1 MENLGRTTDTLFLR
15 DIKNQG
21 TIFVAISFYS
31 SNVSLVSLGVGTDSD
46 TLRTRNTFR
55 AGYQIL
61 LTIRDP
67 IFRRR
72 YATYTPRSTFV
83 APRQMIRM
91 RRSFRLASAWQ
102 SRDLQ
107 AVRCTVYSG
116 WPVNR
121 SFGKVWGQTTWNS
134 RLVPP
139 PTTPAAK
146 IQRVSDHTLRLRNI
160 AAISLTNGS
169 LGTINVALFK
179 SIATLGWRENA
190 FSWTRPSVD
199 RLFLS
204 QADAIGKCYF
214 SRTVTRQS
222 NNLKSLLQCKIE
234 NLKRRT
240 TIYAEILS
248 LRRETFNYTPKCEVQ
263 SSQLNFWKIFD
274 EWIGEV
280 GIILR
285 WSIGQDFLEF
295 LSRLED
301 LWWDVTRLQLKVV
314 RLQPALPV
322 EISGQL
328 RTRESDCSFWSKRC
342 LTSKL
347 HAYCI
352 H

>member
-1 MENLGRTTDTLFLR
+1 MCPWSLWGWEQTATLYEREIPSGPVIRSSLRFVTLFSGGVMPPTRHVPHSLR
-15 DIKNQG
+15 QDKWSVCVGHFASHPPGNR
-21 TIFVAISFYS
+21 AIYK
-31 SNVSLVSLGVGTDSD
+31 LYD
-46 TLRTRNTFR
+46 
-55 AGYQIL
+55 
-61 LTIRDP
+61 
-67 IFRRR
+67 
-72 YATYTPRSTFV
+72 
-83 APRQMIRM
+83 
-91 RRSFRLASAWQ
+91 
-102 SRDLQ
+102 
-107 AVRCTVYSG
+107 VRCTVG
-116 WPVNR
+116 
-121 SFGKVWGQTTWNS
+121 GQWIARLAKYGDKQREIRALS
-134 RLVPP
+134 RP

-204 QADAIGKCYF
+204 QADVIGKCYF